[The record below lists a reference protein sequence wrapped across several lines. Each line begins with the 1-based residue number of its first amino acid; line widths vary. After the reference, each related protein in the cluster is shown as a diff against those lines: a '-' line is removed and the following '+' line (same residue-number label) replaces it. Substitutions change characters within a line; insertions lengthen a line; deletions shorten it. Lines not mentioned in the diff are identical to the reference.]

1 VEDEPAV
8 RRVTTARLKGL
19 GYRVLEAADG
29 PAAMDIIEQHP
40 ELDLLFTDMVM
51 PGGMSGA
58 ALAEAARACRPRLAL
73 LVASGYAAPES
84 LNDLPAGTAWLRK
97 PYAAAELARTLR
109 GLLDP

>member
-1 VEDEPAV
+1 
-8 RRVTTARLKGL
+8 VTTARLKLL
-19 GYRVLEAADG
+19 GYSVLEAADG
-29 PAAMDIIEQHP
+29 PTAMEIIEQHP
-40 ELDLLFTDMVM
+40 ELDLLFIDMVM

-58 ALAEAARACRPRLAL
+58 VLAEAARARRPRLAL

>member
-1 VEDEPAV
+1 
-8 RRVTTARLKGL
+8 
-19 GYRVLEAADG
+19 VLEAADG
-29 PAAMDIIEQHP
+29 PAAVEIIKRHP

-58 ALAEAARACRPRLAL
+58 ELAEAARARRPRLAL

-97 PYAAAELARTLR
+97 PYPAAELARTLR
-109 GLLDP
+109 SLLDP